1 MSCDQIG
8 HAQFK
13 ARFTSDDC
21 TADHD
26 HRCGKPLAQLSAFLA
41 ATRGAT
47 AVEFALVSPLLF
59 LTIFFI
65 MSVGYMMFMGQ
76 ALDYATQKSSRQLMT
91 GQVQAQSLTQTQFRT
106 QIVCPLLPSMFNCDN
121 VIVNVQAVPTADGN
135 YPNEYNA
142 FLNSSQTGLAI
153 PQLANTQ
160 TNYCPGQQQGYVYL
174 QVLYPVNIFLSFLS
188 SSSIATTYLGK
199 KVYLIMSTATFLN
212 EPFVA
217 PASSC

>member
-1 MSCDQIG
+1 MIDQRG
-8 HAQFK
+8 NLSA
-13 ARFTSDDC
+13 TV
-21 TADHD
+21 
-26 HRCGKPLAQLSAFLA
+26 SAFLT

-65 MSVGYMMFMGQ
+65 ISVGYMLFMGQ
-76 ALDYATQKSSRQLMT
+76 ALDYATQKSARQIMT
-91 GQVQAQSLTQTQFRT
+91 GQVQGQSLTQTQFRT
-106 QIVCPLLPSMFNCDN
+106 QVVCPLLPSMFNCDN
-121 VIVNVQAVPTADGN
+121 VIVNVQAVPTTDGN

-142 FLNSSQTGLAI
+142 FLNATQSGLAI
-153 PQLANTQ
+153 PPLANSQ

-174 QVLYPVNIFLSFLS
+174 QVLYPINIFLSFLS
-188 SSSIATTYLGK
+188 SSSVATTYLGK
-199 KVYLIMSTATFLN
+199 KAYLIMSTATFLN